1 MQPDFS
7 FRSLTTGCN
16 GQGISA
22 VVTAG
27 EISLESIDNI
37 ELREFRTTSIAAR
50 CIINAGDSVQRS
62 CNENRIKLNKVNCVV
77 VSSMAPHHV
86 SGLAGLIQSMSDLG
100 VGTLTIIGPAGL
112 LGLLANMKSFVN
124 RKYGMALV
132 LFLVI
137 ILLSISYLCNIYIY
151 IYILFCTAIFKSS
164 TVSRYPVIAAYEIG
178 VDGNMEPQTFHISPF
193 SVKVL
198 PIFAESVILLTH
210 STLHLTLFICLSPS
224 SLFYLP
230 RTCIPQ

>member
-151 IYILFCTAIFKSS
+151 IYIYYFALRYLSHLLYLDIQSLQRMRLALMETWSHKHFIF
-164 TVSRYPVIAAYEIG
+164 RR
-178 VDGNMEPQTFHISPF
+178 F
-193 SVKVL
+193 L
-198 PIFAESVILLTH
+198 
-210 STLHLTLFICLSPS
+210 
-224 SLFYLP
+224 
-230 RTCIPQ
+230 